1 MDTGQDNASCILII
15 PAFLLIGYIES
26 HFSQPGCA
34 ILTGQ
39 LQKIITVRY
48 TRVHGDTYLYHLL
61 TPATSNGRGNRKAC
75 MNRKE

>member
-26 HFSQPGCA
+26 QLSQPGCA

-48 TRVHGDTYLYHLL
+48 TRVHGDTYLKSFAH
-61 TPATSNGRGNRKAC
+61 TGNQ
-75 MNRKE
+75 